1 MKGKIKM
8 SATPTFTQAS
18 PSTPAFEPHRLY
30 KIAAVSALLE
40 LVVILVYFVV
50 LAVLGNLPA
59 DLEARY
65 MLMSSD
71 PLSGLLRGDL
81 FNLLIVGLYLGLLP
95 GLYLALRRVAPTAML
110 YAAGFILIA
119 VVLGF
124 ATNPDFS
131 LLHLSR
137 VYAQATT
144 AAQRAQLLAAG
155 QAILAA
161 DLWHSSGAYIA
172 GLFLQGSGVL
182 ISLVMLRAKGF
193 SKVTAWAGL
202 LANSLDLVQ
211 HLLHPF
217 TPSISEVILL
227 VAGPFYLA
235 WFPMLAR
242 DFIRQV
248 KAMTVNG
255 PVSASEK

>member
-1 MKGKIKM
+1 M
-8 SATPTFTQAS
+8 
-18 PSTPAFEPHRLY
+18 PANLETRY
-30 KIAAVSALLE
+30 ALM
-40 LVVILVYFVV
+40 YSHPF
-50 LAVLGNLPA
+50 
-59 DLEARY
+59 
-65 MLMSSD
+65 
-71 PLSGLLRGDL
+71 SGLLRGDL

-95 GLYLALRRVAPTAML
+95 GLYLTLQRVAPTAML

-137 VYAQATT
+137 QYALAATE
-144 AAQRAQLLAAG
+144 AQRAQVLAAG
-155 QAILAA
+155 EAILAA
-161 DLWHSSGAYIA
+161 DLWHSSGSYMA

-217 TPSISEVILL
+217 TPSLSEVILRA
-227 VAGPFYLA
+227 AGPFYLA

-242 DFIRQV
+242 DFIHQV

-255 PVSASEK
+255 PVSASGK